1 MSTHLEEHPF
11 LDGQESVGELTAL
24 LGHSSLRVRR
34 AAITGLAGRDPAETM
49 PGLLAALSDPEDATV
64 RSSAADV
71 LMRYREEA
79 LPGLIRALDPVRR
92 RDLTIQILVIMGKI
106 PSRETVEVV
115 IPLARHA
122 DPSVAAAAISCLGAL
137 KDPSC
142 VPTLLSVL
150 DSGERWQMF
159 YAIDA
164 LGEVGHAAAVS
175 RLIPL
180 VDEPYYRKA
189 VLRAMGR
196 IGDESA
202 IGPLV
207 NAMVGGTP
215 CPDRTALVALN
226 EMVERARIGGAREV
240 LVNRIVEEMQEVTS
254 SGLFQGLKD
263 MVGRSDGDRKRYA
276 LRALGW
282 CRNPAAI
289 PAMVESLAEP
299 LMADLAVEALRDL
312 AQEHARSILKVAAE
326 AVLPA
331 DAIHRLVEIIGLRR
345 DSAVDLFLRRH
356 LEHEEDIVRQAAAA
370 AMAADPRREDLDAL
384 VGALGDLS
392 LLVSQEAVKGL
403 LRLAALSDDNRDEVS
418 GRVEGLT
425 ASSSAEMRCAALAV
439 IAGLGSEGSAET
451 LDLALHDPAASV
463 RRTAVSLLG
472 ESTDP
477 QRLWRLTV
485 ALADED
491 ARVREEAV
499 AAVGRLRDDRARG
512 VLLAA
517 LQDRTIWVRCRAAQA
532 LADHA
537 AVEVQAALEE
547 VARREATPV
556 RASAICAL
564 GQLWPESREVLQEVA
579 RDPDPEI
586 RRAVLRAL
594 GAGGEAVP
602 MEMMAAGLEDQD
614 WSVRCAAAES
624 LGESG
629 HAGAFIP
636 LARAM
641 DRERDA
647 VARQALL
654 RALYHAE
661 PESALSYLVSALAE
675 KDVAET
681 AAALLIEGQS
691 VFSDDLRAA
700 WASAQDPAVREG
712 LAAVLRES
720 PRREISAT
728 LDVEP
733 GEIT

>member
-1 MSTHLEEHPF
+1 MTMQIPQDHF

-24 LGHSSLRVRR
+24 LGHSNLRVRR
-34 AAITGLAGRDPAETM
+34 AAIAGLAGRDPAETLS
-49 PGLLAALSDPEDATV
+49 GLLSALADPQDATV
-64 RSSAADV
+64 RCSAADV
-71 LMRYREEA
+71 LLRYGDGV
-79 LPGLIRALDPVRR
+79 LPGLIRALDPARR
-92 RDLTIQILVIMGKI
+92 RDLTIQVLVIMGRI
-106 PSRETVEVV
+106 PSRETVEAV
-115 IPLARHA
+115 IPLAAHS
-122 DPSVAAAAISCLGAL
+122 DPSVAAAAIGCLGAL

-150 DSGERWQMF
+150 DRGERWQMF

-180 VDEPYYRKA
+180 VQEPYYRKA

-196 IGDESA
+196 IGDEAA

-207 NAMVGGTP
+207 KALVAGTP

-240 LVNRIVEEMQEVTS
+240 LVNRIVTELKLAGS
-254 SGLFQGLKD
+254 AKLLQGLQD
-263 MVGRSDGDRKRYA
+263 MLGRSEGDRKRYA
-276 LRALGW
+276 VRALGW
-282 CRNPAAI
+282 CRHESAI

-299 LMADLAVEALRDL
+299 LIADLAVEALCGL
-312 AQEHARSILKVAAE
+312 AGEHTAAILEVAAG

-345 DSAVDLFLRRH
+345 DAAVDLFLHRH
-356 LEHEEDIVRQAAAA
+356 LDHEEDLVRQAAVAA
-370 AMAADPRREDLDAL
+370 LGTDPRREDLDVL
-384 VGALGDLS
+384 VGALGDAS

-403 LRLAALSDDNRDEVS
+403 LSLATLSDSIREEIS

-425 ASSSAEMRCAALAV
+425 AAASAEMRCAALSV

-463 RRTAVSLLG
+463 RRTAVSLLS
-472 ESTDP
+472 ESSDP

-491 ARVREEAV
+491 ARVRQEAV
-499 AAVGRLRDDRARG
+499 IAVGRLRDDRARG

-517 LQDRTIWVRCRAAQA
+517 LQDRSIWVRCQAAQV
-532 LADHA
+532 LADHG
-537 AVEVQAALEE
+537 AVEVRAALEE
-547 VARREATPV
+547 AARREAPPV
-556 RASAICAL
+556 RVSAICSL
-564 GQLWPESREVLQEVA
+564 GRLWPDSRQLLKELSA
-579 RDPDPEI
+579 DSDPEV

-594 GAGGEAVP
+594 GAGGETVP
-602 MEMMAAGLEDQD
+602 MELMAAGLEDKD
-614 WSVRCAAAES
+614 WSVRCAAAMS
-624 LGESG
+624 LGASG

-636 LARAM
+636 LSRAM
-641 DRERDA
+641 DRERDGE
-647 VARQALL
+647 ARQALL
-654 RALYHAE
+654 RALYQAE

-681 AAALLIEGQS
+681 AAALLMDSQP
-691 VFSDDLRAA
+691 VFSDDLRTA
-700 WASAQDPAVREG
+700 WAAAEDPAVREG

-720 PRREISAT
+720 ARREASASH
-728 LDVEP
+728 DAGA
-733 GEIT
+733 GESV

>member
-1 MSTHLEEHPF
+1 MAQNPF

-24 LGHSSLRVRR
+24 LGHSNLRVRR
-34 AAITGLAGRDPAETM
+34 AAIAGLATRDPAETL
-49 PGLLAALSDPEDATV
+49 PGLLAALADPEDATV

-71 LMRYREEA
+71 LLRYREEA
-79 LPGLIRALDPVRR
+79 LPGLMRALDPVRR
-92 RDLTIQILVIMGKI
+92 RDLTIQVLVILGKI
-106 PSRETVEVV
+106 PSRETVEAVL
-115 IPLARHA
+115 PLARHA
-122 DPSVAAAAISCLGAL
+122 DPSIAAAAIGCLGAL

-150 DSGERWQMF
+150 DSGERWQTF

-180 VDEPYYRKA
+180 VSEPYYRKA

-196 IGDESA
+196 IGDEAA
-202 IGPLV
+202 IHPLV
-207 NAMVGGTP
+207 NALVNGTP

-226 EMVERARIGGAREV
+226 EMVERARIGGTREV
-240 LVNRIVEEMQEVTS
+240 LVRRIAAEIQQFS
-254 SGLFQGLKD
+254 SAGLLQGLKD
-263 MVGRSDGDRKRYA
+263 MVERSDGERKRYA
-276 LRALGW
+276 LRAMGW
-282 CRNPAAI
+282 CHDQSAI
-289 PAMVESLAEP
+289 PSMVESLADP
-299 LMADLAVEALRDL
+299 LIADLAVEALSSLSRD
-312 AQEHARSILKVAAE
+312 HARAILKVASE

-331 DAIHRLVEIIGLRR
+331 DAIHRLVEIIGSRR
-345 DSAVDLFLRRH
+345 DPEVDSFLRRH
-356 LEHEEDIVRQAAAA
+356 LDHEEDIVRQAAAA
-370 AMAADPRREDLDAL
+370 AMAAEPRREDLEFL
-384 VGALGDLS
+384 VGALGDIS
-392 LLVSQEAVKGL
+392 LLVSREAVKGL
-403 LRLAALSDDNRDEVS
+403 LSLAALSTDMRDEVT

-439 IAGLGSEGSAET
+439 IAGLGSQGSGET
-451 LDLALHDPAASV
+451 LDLALHDPAACV

-472 ESTDP
+472 ESADP

-499 AAVGRLRDDRARG
+499 AAVGRLQDDRARG

-517 LQDRTIWVRCRAAQA
+517 LQDRSIWVRCQAAQA

-547 VARREATPV
+547 AAQREAPPV
-556 RASAICAL
+556 RVHAICAL
-564 GQLWPESREVLQEVA
+564 GKLWPASSKLLGELA
-579 RDPDPEI
+579 RDPDPEV

-594 GAGGEAVP
+594 GAGGESVP
-602 MEMMAAGLEDQD
+602 AEMMALGLEDPD
-614 WSVRCAAAES
+614 WSVRCAAATS

-654 RALYHAE
+654 RALYLAE

-681 AAALLIEGQS
+681 AAALLIDGQA

-700 WASAQDPAVREG
+700 WASAEDPAVREG

-720 PRREISAT
+720 ARREAST
-728 LDVEP
+728 GFDSDQ
-733 GEIT
+733 GEAS